1 MKNYICLFVLIF
13 TSNAHS
19 AVKRYEENI
28 RIQSLIDVSKLYT
41 QSITDV
47 RIIPANINLKLTSD
61 GSGFE
66 SEIADLIIETD
77 IPNQVSGVTLNVP
90 YKVELT
96 ENKSECVN
104 QLYPMD
110 RVDFSES
117 QKINPKFA
125 TVTINNVGSGSD
137 SHIYTGV
144 GNVDGVASVGNFSSV
159 HTPSGGNV
167 EMKKSTHRLN
177 LDFLAF
183 NSIAS
188 SMPTGSYLNTECS
201 GSLLFTVTVGI

>member
-1 MKNYICLFVLIF
+1 MKKYICLFVLVF
-13 TSNAHS
+13 TSNVHS

-47 RIIPANINLKLTSD
+47 KIIPANLDLKLTSN

-66 SEIADLIIETD
+66 SEVANLIIETD
-77 IPNQVSGVTLNVP
+77 IPNQVLGVTLNVP

-104 QLYPMD
+104 QLYPMN
-110 RVDFSES
+110 RVDFSAS
-117 QKINPKFA
+117 QKVNPTFA

-137 SHIYTGV
+137 SHVYTGI
-144 GNVDGVASVGNFSSV
+144 GSIDGIASVENFSSV
-159 HTPSGGNV
+159 HVPSGGSL
-167 EMKKSTHRLN
+167 ELKKSTHRLN

-188 SMPTGSYLNTECS
+188 AMPTGSYLNTECS